1 MKNRLLRILSACA
14 LSLGLSADLTAR
26 PGDAGVVNYLPATRN
41 VEGDQPLFDSYVL
54 TIISPATALV
64 GQNTTITPVLTV
76 LTAPLGVPNAVAL
89 SHVTLNPATL
99 VFTGPNQSLTT
110 TVTSDFPLGTE
121 AGQYA
126 FAISTPGW
134 PAGTIDRFGFIN
146 AKTTIPG
153 VPTPPLVNLVTPEDG
168 TIYYYTPGGPPVI
181 VPVTLTASA
190 TTDSPL
196 TNVDANIGG
205 VSVALTTTGLGTDAA
220 TGEGELAISVPG
232 IYTVQARATNAVG
245 TSTDSADIT
254 ITVLAAPPTVA
265 IQTPLP
271 GSSYTYIPGTNLQ
284 VPFTFAAVSQYGG
297 ISTLTATLNGAPVSF
312 TASGLGSLNASG
324 AGNMPIVAA
333 GSYTLTVTATDPN
346 GSATDSVTFSVDS
359 PFAPP
364 TISISAPLNGTVF
377 TRTLGDPATVVPFS
391 FTAIAGLGAAMTGLT
406 ATLDGNAI
414 TFASIGLGSP
424 TATGTGSLSLT
435 TPGTYTLSATGFSGA
450 LSAMDSVTFTI
461 VENGPP
467 TADCGIFWLPPISL
481 GKVHKGGSDMP
492 IKFRIECCDFEMG
505 TSNQSHKRVK
515 DSGTTH
521 EGIGNGHGNASQ
533 GGHADHNDCQAV
545 RDTAVVIA
553 TWEIFANGTTSQ
565 PKLYT
570 FNAGSPNP
578 SEYTI
583 NGNFMYHLNF
593 PTAKGKH
600 RYHVE
605 VYRFPAGANAPQLV
619 GTKEFTTK

>member
-1 MKNRLLRILSACA
+1 MKNCLLRILTACA
-14 LSLGLSADLTAR
+14 LTFGLSADLAAR
-26 PGDAGVVNYLPATRN
+26 DGDTGVVNYLPATRN
-41 VEGDQPLFDSYVL
+41 VEGDQPLFDAYVL
-54 TIISPATALV
+54 TITSPANALV

-76 LTAPLGVPNAVAL
+76 LIAPAGVSNVVAL

-110 TVTSDFPLGTE
+110 LVTSNYPVGTE

-146 AKTTIPG
+146 AKITIPD

-168 TIYYYTPGGPPVI
+168 TIYYYTLGGPPVI
-181 VPVTLTASA
+181 VPVTLTATA
-190 TTDSPL
+190 TLQSPL

-205 VSVALTTTGLGTDAA
+205 ISVDLTTTGLGTDEA
-220 TGEGELAISVPG
+220 TGAGELAISVPG
-232 IYTVQARATNAVG
+232 IYTVQARATNEVG

-297 ISTLTATLNGAPVSF
+297 ISTLTAKLNGAPVSF
-312 TASGLGSLNASG
+312 TASGLGTLNASG
-324 AGNMPIVAA
+324 AGNLPITGA

-377 TRTLGDPATVVPFS
+377 TRAVGDPATVVPFS
-391 FTAIAGLGAAMTGLT
+391 FTAIAGAGAAMTGLS
-406 ATLDGNAI
+406 AALDGTAL
-414 TFASIGLGSP
+414 TFTSSGLGSA

-435 TPGTYTLSATGFSGA
+435 TPGTYTLSATGLSGA
-450 LSAMDSVTFTI
+450 LSATDTVTFTI
-461 VENGPP
+461 VETGPP
-467 TADCGIFWLPPISL
+467 TADCGVFWLPPISL

-505 TSNQSHKRVK
+505 TGNQSHKRSK
-515 DSGTTH
+515 DSPVTH
-521 EGIGNGHGNASQ
+521 NGIGNGHGNASAN
-533 GGHADHNDCQAV
+533 GHDDHNDCQAV

-553 TWEIFANGTTSQ
+553 TWEVFANGSTSQ
-565 PKLYT
+565 PILYT

-605 VYRFPAGANAPQLV
+605 VYRFPAGAGSPQVV